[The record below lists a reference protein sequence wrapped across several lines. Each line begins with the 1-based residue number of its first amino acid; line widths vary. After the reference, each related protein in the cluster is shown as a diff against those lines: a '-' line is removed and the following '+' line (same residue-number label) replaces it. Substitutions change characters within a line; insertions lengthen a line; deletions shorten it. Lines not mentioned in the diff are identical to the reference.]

1 MRKSNESAPLAKAS
15 VCIDNADFVLRCVRG
30 DKEERERLARACLP
44 EVRKIVVFGYGNK
57 PDMED
62 VAQKALVTI
71 FQDLKNLR
79 NPASFRVWM
88 YRITC
93 HVIYR
98 HGSYRNKLRS
108 LFIVDE
114 MMDSRPSLRGDTPES
129 TIIRQQ
135 ALARVSKHL
144 EKIKHKKRMAV
155 VLSMFMGHVDS
166 EIGVIM
172 GCSTETAKKRIQTGK
187 RELLNAIRKDKSLRG
202 IIEEVVG

>member
-1 MRKSNESAPLAKAS
+1 MPLAKTS
-15 VCIDNADFVLRCVRG
+15 VSIDNVDFIMRCVSG
-30 DKEERERLARACLP
+30 DQAERERLARACLP

-108 LFIVDE
+108 FFV
-114 MMDSRPSLRGDTPES
+114 MDDAMDTRPSFQMDTPES
-129 TIIRQQ
+129 TLLRQEI
-135 ALARVSKHL
+135 LSRVTNHL
-144 EKIKHKKRMAV
+144 EKMKYKKRMAV

-166 EIGVIM
+166 EVGQIM

-187 RELLNAIRKDKSLRG
+187 RELLNAIRKDMSLRE
-202 IIEEVVG
+202 IIEEVVV